1 MLRAMYYLNPQG
13 YELGDE
19 LLEDDDEVQLRVLE
33 VEGQPVTVMILTERQ
48 AARLASQRF
57 ELVKV
62 EAGSEIV

>member
-13 YELGDE
+13 YELGYELQEEDE
-19 LLEDDDEVQLRVLE
+19 EVQFRVLE
-33 VEGQPVTVMILTERQ
+33 VEGQPVTVVVLTERQ
-48 AARLASQRF
+48 AARLASERF

>member
-13 YELGDE
+13 YALSDE
-19 LLEDDDEVQLRVLE
+19 IQEEDDEVQLGVLE